1 LFGFLGCVGDKHK
14 CDGTHNYSYFQLVIR
29 EEPLVEEAFRGAT
42 NNGHMGDEEGDVG
55 DEGDGTDDGDGEQGC
70 FVVQSYAP
78 ELGLEGLAEEVL
90 FSGSQPANHCLSN
103 YHDHTQ

>member
-1 LFGFLGCVGDKHK
+1 
-14 CDGTHNYSYFQLVIR
+14 
-29 EEPLVEEAFRGAT
+29 
-42 NNGHMGDEEGDVG
+42 MGDEEGDVG

-78 ELGLEGLAEEVL
+78 ELGLESLTKEVL
-90 FSGSQPANHCLSN
+90 FSGSQPTHHCLGN